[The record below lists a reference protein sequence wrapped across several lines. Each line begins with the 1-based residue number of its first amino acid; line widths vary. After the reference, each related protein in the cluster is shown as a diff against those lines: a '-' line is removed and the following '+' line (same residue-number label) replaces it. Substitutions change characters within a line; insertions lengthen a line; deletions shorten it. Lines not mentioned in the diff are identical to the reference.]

1 MSHTLLAGTDTA
13 AGLWTAGARRAPDGL
28 RRSGSGKVG
37 VPPFKRSGDVTKADM
52 ADMRAVTSRRAGR
65 MRRTR
70 IEKPRRPA
78 RSRRYA
84 DEMSATV
91 ESLDPRD
98 PDIVRA
104 KRLRLGLREPDATG
118 EA

>member
-1 MSHTLLAGTDTA
+1 
-13 AGLWTAGARRAPDGL
+13 
-28 RRSGSGKVG
+28 
-37 VPPFKRSGDVTKADM
+37 
-52 ADMRAVTSRRAGR
+52 

-78 RSRRYA
+78 RARRYA
-84 DEMSATV
+84 DEAPALV

-104 KRLRLGLREPDATG
+104 KRLRLLQDREGPDRA
-118 EA
+118 

>member
-13 AGLWTAGARRAPDGL
+13 AGLWTRVPGRVRMGYGVREAGRWGFRA
-28 RRSGSGKVG
+28 
-37 VPPFKRSGDVTKADM
+37 SGDRRTAT
-52 ADMRAVTSRRAGR
+52 RAVTSRRAGR

-78 RSRRYA
+78 RARRYA
-84 DEMSATV
+84 DETSGLIDP
-91 ESLDPRD
+91 LDPRD

-104 KRLRLGLREPDATG
+104 KRLRPRPQDRGGAG
-118 EA
+118 

>member
-13 AGLWTAGARRAPDGL
+13 AGLWTAGLGRVRMGYGVREAGRWGFRPSDDRRTA
-28 RRSGSGKVG
+28 
-37 VPPFKRSGDVTKADM
+37 T
-52 ADMRAVTSRRAGR
+52 RAVTSRRAGR

-78 RSRRYA
+78 RTRRYA
-84 DEMSATV
+84 DETSGVAD
-91 ESLDPRD
+91 SLDPRD

-104 KRLRLGLREPDATG
+104 KRLRARPAGGDGAGAP
-118 EA
+118 

>member
-1 MSHTLLAGTDTA
+1 
-13 AGLWTAGARRAPDGL
+13 
-28 RRSGSGKVG
+28 
-37 VPPFKRSGDVTKADM
+37 
-52 ADMRAVTSRRAGR
+52 

-70 IEKPRRPA
+70 IQKPRRPA

-84 DEMSATV
+84 DEMSATAQ
-91 ESLDPRD
+91 SLDPRD

-104 KRLRLGLREPDATG
+104 KRLLLRLGESNGTG